1 MSLYIGTKVMEF
13 VIEGLNTKKAMTIIS
28 SRPNEVAKAIDQQ
41 VGRGL
46 TILNG
51 HGYYTREEKDVLYV
65 VISKTQVSRL
75 NESSKI
81 LTKMPF

>member
-51 HGYYTREEKDVLYV
+51 HGYLLEKKRCTYTCHL
-65 VISKTQVSRL
+65 
-75 NESSKI
+75 
-81 LTKMPF
+81 

>member
-1 MSLYIGTKVMEF
+1 
-13 VIEGLNTKKAMTIIS
+13 MTIIS

-51 HGYYTREEKDVLYV
+51 HGYYTREEKMYFYV
-65 VISKTQVSRL
+65 VISKTQVSRAKRII
-75 NESSKI
+75 KI
-81 LTKMPF
+81 LTKMPFSYS

>member
-1 MSLYIGTKVMEF
+1 
-13 VIEGLNTKKAMTIIS
+13 MTIIS
-28 SRPNEVAKAIDQQ
+28 SCPNEVAKAIDQQ

-65 VISKTQVSRL
+65 VISKTQVSVL
-75 NESSKI
+75 NELSKI

>member
-1 MSLYIGTKVMEF
+1 MEF

-41 VGRGL
+41 RGL

-51 HGYYTREEKDVLYV
+51 HGYYTREEKRCTLR
-65 VISKTQVSRL
+65 SHL
-75 NESSKI
+75 
-81 LTKMPF
+81 